1 MEMLDKLKA
10 KGREVLVLLTA
21 VAILLSAALGLVG
34 DAVLILVVG
43 SLGWFLSDNEKAPAK
58 DEAKK

>member
-1 MEMLDKLKA
+1 MEVLDKLKA

-43 SLGWFLSDNEKAPAK
+43 SLGWFLSEKTPAK

>member
-1 MEMLDKLKA
+1 MEMWGKLKD

-43 SLGWFLSDNEKAPAK
+43 ATGWFLSQDDKPK

>member
-1 MEMLDKLKA
+1 MEELWSKLKA

-34 DAVLILVVG
+34 DAVLILLVG
-43 SLGWFLSDNEKAPAK
+43 AVGWFLSDKPK
-58 DEAKK
+58 DGDKT